1 MLYPIGKG
9 GFGKVWKVEFKK
21 TGEVMAMKEMYKAK
35 IIQKK
40 SINSVM
46 NERKLLA
53 KLTHT
58 FIINMVCAF
67 QTRENLYLLMDYID
81 GGDLRYHIGKRRRFS

>member
-1 MLYPIGKG
+1 M
-9 GFGKVWKVEFKK
+9 FKVEHKK
-21 TGEVMAMKEMYKAK
+21 HSKQTYAMKEMYKAK

-46 NERKLLA
+46 NERTLLSRL
-53 KLTHT
+53 KHS
-58 FIINMVCAF
+58 FIINMSYAF
-67 QTRENLYLLMDYID
+67 QDRENLYLIMDYLD